1 MATLNTNLKKLQ
13 SYSYLS
19 TSIFHAFDEPC
30 RLSRLV
36 NFSGNIKTLKLVN
49 QWYFL
54 VNPVMHEIADT
65 ENLHSRKLIS
75 DMHLFNVMV
84 DLMAQN

>member
-1 MATLNTNLKKLQ
+1 MGSNAPAKINILKIMDYLQ
-13 SYSYLS
+13 LK
-19 TSIFHAFDEPC
+19 FG
-30 RLSRLV
+30 R
-36 NFSGNIKTLKLVN
+36 NIQMLKFFN

-54 VNPVMHEIADT
+54 VNPVMHEIANT
-65 ENLHSRKLIS
+65 EDLHSRKLIS

>member
-1 MATLNTNLKKLQ
+1 MLK
-13 SYSYLS
+13 
-19 TSIFHAFDEPC
+19 FF
-30 RLSRLV
+30 
-36 NFSGNIKTLKLVN
+36 N

-54 VNPVMHEIADT
+54 VNPVMHEIANT
-65 ENLHSRKLIS
+65 EDLHSRKLIS

>member
-1 MATLNTNLKKLQ
+1 MDYLQ
-13 SYSYLS
+13 L
-19 TSIFHAFDEPC
+19 AFD
-30 RLSRLV
+30 
-36 NFSGNIKTLKLVN
+36 GNIQMLKFVN

-54 VNPVMHEIADT
+54 VNPCVCVMHEIANT
-65 ENLHSRKLIS
+65 EDLHSRKLIS

>member
-1 MATLNTNLKKLQ
+1 MFI
-13 SYSYLS
+13 Y
-19 TSIFHAFDEPC
+19 P
-30 RLSRLV
+30 RLYH
-36 NFSGNIKTLKLVN
+36 GMIKTKLPQN
-49 QWYFL
+49 LNLHQRPFSAQWYFL